1 MTVGNRVNVCDHMP
15 TCARPPLALA
25 WLLAPLALLAPIVVA
40 GQRGFAGTTG
50 LVNAILIAAWCAVFP
65 LSLIRLHQLRQH
77 RPAAGGL
84 FHLQFLINAVA
95 LLVCDRVP
103 GIHSQL
109 ALAVAVAFAGTG
121 LRAALAAFRTMKEL
135 QAPPRARMGLFVGI
149 ILGAIAAVAIALASR
164 KASVGLAHHGVIVA
178 GQRELLVYNQLCLPV
193 DDRPCTP
200 HGAFVYVRTRA
211 LPVVLFKKI
220 LPDANFKHGNVDERA
235 GRLFIDFGEG
245 GPRFSLD
252 PKTYDWRA
260 E

>member
-1 MTVGNRVNVCDHMP
+1 MP
-15 TCARPPLALA
+15 NPARPPLALP
-25 WLLAPLALLAPIVVA
+25 WFLAPLALLVPIVVA
-40 GQRGFAGTTG
+40 GQRGFAGTAG
-50 LVNAILIAAWCAVFP
+50 LANAILLGAWCAFFP
-65 LSLIRLHQLRQH
+65 LSLIRLHQLRQY
-77 RPAAGGL
+77 RPVAAGL

-95 LLVCDRVP
+95 LLVCDKAP

-135 QAPPRARMGLFVGI
+135 QAPPRARMGLYVGL
-149 ILGAIAAVAIALASR
+149 ILGAVAALAITLASR
-164 KASVGLAHHGVIVA
+164 KAGVGLAHHGVIAA
-178 GQRELLVYNQLCLPV
+178 GQRELLIYNQLCVPV

-200 HGAFVYVRTRA
+200 HGAFVYVRTRG

-220 LPDANFKHGNVDERA
+220 LPDATFTHGNVEERA
-235 GRLFIDFGEG
+235 GRIFIDFGEG

-252 PKTYDWRA
+252 EKTYGWRA